1 MLAITAC
8 VSLACTRP
16 AQIPSR
22 PLPPPSAVAKLPPGG
37 SLAIA
42 RPTPGVAVVSLWLEV
57 GSRDASPTSL
67 ATAAGWL
74 LAERAQAQ
82 VRVEPESTELRKTC
96 RVADQGL
103 ARCVRELGAALDLGR
118 VSAEEA
124 SRLRLRLREARNR
137 AAGDAERE
145 ADVAA
150 LYALLGERAAGLVPL
165 GRAEDEPLI
174 TAQALQT
181 FLQRHARPER
191 ALLIATGDVSDAA
204 LARAFAPFR
213 RRSVPAPPLERPPLE
228 RPPLEP
234 RPELRVEHAESAIL
248 AFTLMAEDAER
259 AASVGHRFREIYP
272 YAAVRVSRLR
282 SHSLLH
288 VRIPAGSKPLKRLQR
303 AVFDLRRLE
312 LETVGSVSPPRDDG
326 LYTLVRELG
335 EQWSARAGEH
345 APVTSP
351 WPMGIAV
358 RLRSADSID
367 PDSEQGR
374 ARLVA
379 TREAA
384 SQAIARGEQIA
395 LGATEGDADA
405 SHADVTAPNGAHIVV
420 ERRGGDRWMAAV
432 VRFSGGSADD
442 PADRPGRAALL
453 ATLIADGCGFATGNE
468 LDARLMTLDARI
480 APLVDATGLGARI
493 VAPAKNWRPALDAL
507 LRCAIRPALT
517 QRAIEDARARLLR
530 SLSVEPSA
538 ILRAFAARAAA
549 PTSPG
554 WVSSWGTP
562 WGVSNV
568 TAVGL
573 RRLHRELLAGARL
586 SVSLALDQRPD
597 IVASFVARRVSAL
610 ERSAPGAIPAPG
622 PAAEGLVGERAPVS
636 ALRAIVVFRAPR
648 TTKVPHGIA
657 ARVLAHE
664 LAQVLTQRAGQVVWA
679 DGDANVALAHA
690 AVALSLS
697 ELALPGLE
705 SRVAKAAAELS
716 RRADSFWL
724 SRLDAA
730 DLSARART
738 SSARGWAEAAFRGRG
753 TAADLDAELSE
764 LKTLLTATPRFVVL
778 RPVP

>member
-1 MLAITAC
+1 
-8 VSLACTRP
+8 
-16 AQIPSR
+16 
-22 PLPPPSAVAKLPPGG
+22 
-37 SLAIA
+37 
-42 RPTPGVAVVSLWLEV
+42 VVSLWLEV

-82 VRVEPESTELRKTC
+82 VRVEPEGTELRKTC
-96 RVADQGL
+96 RVAGQGL
-103 ARCVRELGAALDLGR
+103 ARCVRELGAALDVSR
-118 VSAEEA
+118 VSAQDA

-137 AAGDAERE
+137 AAGNAERE

-150 LYALLGERAAGLVPL
+150 LYALLGEHAAGLVPL
-165 GRAEDEPLI
+165 GRTEDEPLI
-174 TAQALQT
+174 TAEALQT

-213 RRSVPAPPLERPPLE
+213 RRSIPAPAIE

-234 RPELRVEHAESAIL
+234 RPELRVEHAESAML
-248 AFTLMAEDAER
+248 AFTLMAENAER

-335 EQWSARAGEH
+335 EQWSVRGGKH

-358 RLRSADSID
+358 RLRSADSLD

-395 LGATEGDADA
+395 LGATEGELDA

-420 ERRGGDRWMAAV
+420 ERRGGDRWMTAV
-432 VRFSGGSADD
+432 VRFAGGSAGD

-530 SLSVEPSA
+530 TLAVEPSA

-549 PTSPG
+549 PTTPG

-610 ERSAPGAIPAPG
+610 EPSAPSEPPAPG

-648 TTKVPHGIA
+648 ASQVPHGIA
-657 ARVLAHE
+657 AQVLAHE
-664 LAQVLTQRAGQVVWA
+664 LGQVLTQRAGQVVWA

-705 SRVAKAAAELS
+705 SRVAKALAELS
-716 RRADSFWL
+716 RRADSFWV

-738 SSARGWAEAAFRGRG
+738 SSAHGWAEAAFRGRRAG
-753 TAADLDAELSE
+753 ADLDAELAE
-764 LKTLLTATPRFVVL
+764 LKTLLAATPRFVVL